1 MKLSSSSSRSRAD
14 YLRSIDIR
22 SPISSEFRIR
32 TLSGASL
39 SLFTFFL
46 AIHLIYFEYKYNLY
60 SYIVDH
66 VHVVDQQSDGLEVSF
81 DITFHHI
88 PCALLAA
95 DANDPT
101 GQGQSFHID
110 DKSHRVYKGR
120 ITTKDG
126 KVTAKGIKSQLRLG
140 NTIIHEHQVE
150 GLRLAK
156 EEEEKESNR
165 EKKQR
170 NNLNEE
176 EEGEEEMMTNN
187 VVKEEEEIVVVV
199 DCGSCYG
206 AGDEGECCNTCDD
219 VKRAYHRKSWHI
231 PDVTVISQC
240 ANAIRA
246 SDEDGE
252 GCHVHGY
259 VALSTGGGDLHF
271 APDRNWEREGIKG
284 AYGGDS
290 MFSAQGF
297 IDLASIARMFD
308 EAYEQFN
315 VSHTINHLSF
325 GQHMSPTQ
333 RRVLNL
339 SCQLDGAVR
348 TVTDGYGMFQYYLQ
362 VVPTVY
368 KFLNGTVV
376 ETFQYSVTEHTRHVD
391 PGSGRG
397 LPGVFFFYEVS
408 ALHVEFEEVRR
419 GWTQFF
425 TGVCAAVGGAYTVM
439 SMLDRVVFEW
449 RVGRGGGISGGVGG
463 GSLVM

>member
-1 MKLSSSSSRSRAD
+1 MKPSSSRAD

-39 SLFTFFL
+39 SLLTILL
-46 AIHLIYFEYKYNLY
+46 AFYLIYSEYNYNL
-60 SYIVDH
+60 STSIVDH
-66 VHVVDQQSDGLEVSF
+66 VHVVDQRSDGLEVSF

-110 DKSHRVYKGR
+110 STRHRVYKGR
-120 ITTKDG
+120 ITKDG
-126 KVTAKGIKSQLRLG
+126 KAVGRKSKLELG
-140 NTIIHEHQVE
+140 NTIIHEDQVE
-150 GLRLAK
+150 GVRLAK
-156 EEEEKESNR
+156 EEI
-165 EKKQR
+165 KKKKDKR
-170 NNLNEE
+170 NL
-176 EEGEEEMMTNN
+176 GEEENDEAVEEKTTD
-187 VVKEEEEIVVVV
+187 VVEEEEIA
-199 DCGSCYG
+199 DNCGSCYG
-206 AGDEGECCNTCDD
+206 AGEEGECCNTCDD

-231 PDVTVISQC
+231 PDLSVIAQC
-240 ANAIRA
+240 ADSVRA

-271 APDRNWEREGIKG
+271 APDRNWEREGNKG
-284 AYGGDS
+284 ANGADSS
-290 MFSAQGF
+290 MFNALGF
-297 IDLASIARMFD
+297 IDLKAIANMFAD
-308 EAYEQFN
+308 AYEQFN

-339 SCQLDGAVR
+339 SCQLDGAKR

-439 SMLDRVVFEW
+439 SMLDRVVYEW
-449 RVGRGGGISGGVGG
+449 RAGRGGGGSGVGE

>member
-1 MKLSSSSSRSRAD
+1 MKPSSSSRAD

-39 SLFTFFL
+39 SLLTILL
-46 AIHLIYFEYKYNLY
+46 AFYLIYSEYIYNL
-60 SYIVDH
+60 STSIVDH
-66 VHVVDQQSDGLEVSF
+66 VHVFDQRSDGLEVSF

-110 DKSHRVYKGR
+110 GNNRHRVYKGR
-120 ITTKDG
+120 ITKDG
-126 KVTAKGIKSQLRLG
+126 KPVGKKSLLELG
-140 NTIIHEHQVE
+140 NTAIHEDQVE

-156 EEEEKESNR
+156 EEIQR
-165 EKKQR
+165 KKDKR
-170 NNLNEE
+170 NL
-176 EEGEEEMMTNN
+176 GEEE
-187 VVKEEEEIVVVV
+187 VEEETTTDAVV
-199 DCGSCYG
+199 DEEIADNCGSCYG
-206 AGDEGECCNTCDD
+206 AGEEGECCNTCDD

-231 PDVTVISQC
+231 PDLSVIAQC
-240 ANAIRA
+240 ADSVRA

-271 APDRNWEREGIKG
+271 APDRNWEREGNKG
-284 AYGGDS
+284 ANGDL
-290 MFSAQGF
+290 FTAQGF
-297 IDLASIARMFD
+297 IDLAAIARMFD

-339 SCQLDGAVR
+339 SCQLDGAKR

-368 KFLNGTVV
+368 KFLNGTVI

-419 GWTQFF
+419 GLTQFF

-439 SMLDRVVFEW
+439 SMIDRVVYEW
-449 RVGRGGGISGGVGG
+449 RAGRGAGSGGVGG

>member
-1 MKLSSSSSRSRAD
+1 MKIDGGALKIMKPSRAD
-14 YLRSIDIR
+14 YLRSIDVR

-39 SLFTFFL
+39 SLLTILL
-46 AIHLIYFEYKYNLY
+46 ALYLIYSEYEYNL
-60 SYIVDH
+60 STSVVDH
-66 VHVVDQQSDGLEVSF
+66 VRVVDQRSDGLEVSF

-101 GQGQSFHID
+101 GQGQSLHVD
-110 DKSHRVYKGR
+110 GGRHRVYKGR
-120 ITTKDG
+120 INKDG
-126 KVTAKGIKSQLRLG
+126 RPVAGGMKSKLELG
-140 NTIIHEHQVE
+140 NTIIHEDQVE

-156 EEEEKESNR
+156 EEIKKKKE
-165 EKKQR
+165 R
-170 NNLNEE
+170 NLVE
-176 EEGEEEMMTNN
+176 
-187 VVKEEEEIVVVV
+187 KEEEEVEEEETDVVVEDENIV

-206 AGDEGECCNTCDD
+206 AGDDGECCNTCDD

-231 PDVTVISQC
+231 PDVSVIAQC
-240 ANAIRA
+240 ANAVRA
-246 SDEDGE
+246 SEEDGE

-271 APDRNWEREGIKG
+271 APDRNWEREGSK
-284 AYGGDS
+284 AANGDS
-290 MFSAQGF
+290 MFTAQGF
-297 IDLASIARMFD
+297 IDLGAIMKMFD

-325 GQHMSPTQ
+325 GQHMSPKQ

-439 SMLDRVVFEW
+439 SMLDRIVFEW
-449 RVGRGGGISGGVGG
+449 RSGRGGGSSGGNVGG
-463 GSLVM
+463 GLVM